1 VYRGSVGREPDPT
14 RVEGLL
20 NEAYAPLAGSVVL
33 DVREFLVEKTFV
45 IGKIKDRA
53 QAKLLFRQPSI
64 LLVYMLVSRRPT
76 DSWAAWPLTPAE
88 LKPIFTDLGESAAV
102 G

>member
-20 NEAYAPLAGSVVL
+20 NEAYARLAGSVVL

-64 LLVYMLVSRRPT
+64 LLVQMSESEGPISAWQPIRAIPFERRPSRGVRT
-76 DSWAAWPLTPAE
+76 FAGLY
-88 LKPIFTDLGESAAV
+88 
-102 G
+102 